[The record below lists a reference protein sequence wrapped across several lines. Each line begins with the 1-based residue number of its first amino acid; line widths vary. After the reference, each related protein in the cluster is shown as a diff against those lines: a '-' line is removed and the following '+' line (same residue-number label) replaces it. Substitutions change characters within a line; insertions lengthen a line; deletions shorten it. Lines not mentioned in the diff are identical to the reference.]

1 MCRFAWQAPDFTKGV
16 FIIIQD
22 PGCMAC
28 RHPIHT
34 FHSPTSHSRSS
45 NKRLRFHDMDFP
57 WQHLLR
63 YLSPILHP
71 AFPVTVP
78 NGTFLPWRIR
88 IFLISS
94 TKKSLP
100 KGKSWQTPCGVRGYG
115 TVLSSGGIIDA
126 DRFKNLRK
134 SKRNQSGWNKNVS
147 RRHAAKLYIV
157 YHGVLEHSAL
167 LTKNSTKW
175 SVVKK
180 LSQKARAIKSC
191 EKRTLHDK
199 YRHQE
204 NLQWKAQ
211 KVNISQRSTWA
222 QQDTNFWDRALK
234 PCWTLPCH
242 STTGKFASCQF
253 LLLTHSAIEKLSS

>member
-147 RRHAAKLYIV
+147 RRHTAKQYSI
-157 YHGVLEHSAL
+157 HGVS
-167 LTKNSTKW
+167 W
-175 SVVKK
+175 
-180 LSQKARAIKSC
+180 C
-191 EKRTLHDK
+191 
-199 YRHQE
+199 
-204 NLQWKAQ
+204 
-211 KVNISQRSTWA
+211 
-222 QQDTNFWDRALK
+222 
-234 PCWTLPCH
+234 
-242 STTGKFASCQF
+242 TGKLGPPDQEFNKTKRCEEAITKGKGDQILWKKDNVWQIQTSRK
-253 LLLTHSAIEKLSS
+253 LTMESAESEYLPT